1 MEGIVKKP
9 QYKIMHVIFNQ
20 CIRLN
25 FSKALF
31 TVFLFTIIET
41 LLSMI
46 PLSVAMNSASA
57 PENAAT
63 AGSSSVLSVLFSFV
77 LTLAL
82 CIVLFMMLY
91 GMFCVTA
98 RMVQKQKV
106 TVGWLFIA
114 LIKKDK
120 KVLGASAIFTLYYT
134 VLGFLA
140 AYLFSYL
147 TDKNII
153 PAGLGS
159 GSLSSVMYFFAFAA
173 LVFVLAFIPF
183 SFVHL
188 ILYYFK
194 NAKVLGSFALS
205 VRILWGQTLHF
216 LGFVFYAAG
225 TSLISLALLSVV
237 LFLIPQNLGTS
248 LGIFTMF
255 LSILRLFEYYKVLS
269 RILIAIPVYFFFTI
283 GAIKLCRP
291 EQASTAEC
299 EESEE
304 TGASLNG
311 EASSADVDDAD
322 GESANGK
329 GTSPNEDNASLNE
342 DSADLNSENPAGET
356 SAQGKK

>member
-1 MEGIVKKP
+1 
-9 QYKIMHVIFNQ
+9 MHVIFNQ

-140 AYLFSYL
+140 EYLFSYL

-153 PAGLGS
+153 PVGLGS

-188 ILYYFK
+188 ILQ
-194 NAKVLGSFALS
+194 A
-205 VRILWGQTLHF
+205 RILEWVDVHSSRGSSQPRDQTQVSCTAR
-216 LGFVFYAAG
+216 G
-225 TSLISLALLSVV
+225 
-237 LFLIPQNLGTS
+237 
-248 LGIFTMF
+248 
-255 LSILRLFEYYKVLS
+255 
-269 RILIAIPVYFFFTI
+269 FFT
-283 GAIKLCRP
+283 
-291 EQASTAEC
+291 
-299 EESEE
+299 
-304 TGASLNG
+304 
-311 EASSADVDDAD
+311 V
-322 GESANGK
+322 
-329 GTSPNEDNASLNE
+329 
-342 DSADLNSENPAGET
+342 
-356 SAQGKK
+356 